1 MTSKFFQVI
10 ILFFIPFFLYLPTIF
25 FGFSYFD
32 DNVLILE
39 NLNFL
44 TNLNNFFQT
53 FKEEVF
59 HLPNFSAAYYR
70 PILTLSFMFDAQIS
84 GSSPFFYHLI
94 NVLYHAIN
102 SILVFIFLNKLKI
115 GKRVAFFLS
124 LLFSIHPIITQA
136 VAWIPG
142 RNDSLLAFFILLN
155 FIFYIDYLEKTQRKN
170 YFLFILFL
178 ITAIFTKETA
188 IILPFFYL
196 LFLVLFYKEKIHYLL
211 EIILGFWGVF
221 FLWFILRQSAIKN
234 IIYLSLNEVF
244 QALIK
249 NSPAF
254 FLYLGKVFFPFNLS
268 VLPTLIDGTLIWGV
282 ISMIICLFLI
292 FFSKK
297 INWRLLVFGVC
308 WLIFFLFPN
317 FIRPNTQIAPDF
329 LEHRF
334 YLPFVGLLIF
344 FASLDIVNQFFSLSL
359 KKNFLLLFLFGFFSL
374 TTFFHLFN
382 FRNRLV
388 FWQNAVK
395 TSPSSPLAHRNL
407 GAMLYFEKKINEA
420 KKEYKK
426 ALQLNPNEPMVHNNL
441 GVIYL
446 DQNKIN
452 EAEKEFK
459 EELTINPNYDKALS
473 NLGLVYFK
481 KKNFEKAKEYFEK
494 TLLVNPRYQDA
505 YRYLMLL
512 KNKR

>member
-1 MTSKFFQVI
+1 MKQKIYQLLT
-10 ILFFIPFFLYLPTIF
+10 LFFVPLILYLPTVF

-32 DNVLILE
+32 DNVLILD
-39 NLNFL
+39 NFDFL
-44 TNLNNFFQT
+44 TNLSNFFQA

-59 HLPNFSAAYYR
+59 HIPNFSAAYYR

-84 GSSPFFYHLI
+84 GASPFFYHLT
-94 NVLYHAIN
+94 NVLYHTIN
-102 SILVFIFLNKLKI
+102 SILVFIFLKKLKVSERI
-115 GKRVAFFLS
+115 AFFLS

-142 RNDSLLAFFILLN
+142 RNDSLLTLFTLLS
-155 FIFYIDYLEKTQRKN
+155 FIFFIDYLQKGQTKK
-170 YFLFILFL
+170 YFLFLLFFIMAIL
-178 ITAIFTKETA
+178 TKETA

-196 LFLVLFYKEKIHYLL
+196 LFLILFYREKIHHLL
-211 EIILGFWGVF
+211 EIILGFWGTF

-234 IIYLSLNEVF
+234 IIYLSINELF

-254 FLYLGKVFFPFNLS
+254 FLYLGKFFFPFNLS
-268 VLPTLIDGTLIWGV
+268 VLPTLIDGTLIWGI
-282 ISMIICLFLI
+282 ISFFVFLI
-292 FFSKK
+292 LIIFSQK
-297 INWRLLVFGVC
+297 INWRLFIFGIC
-308 WLIFFLFPN
+308 WLILFLFPN

-344 FASLDIVNQFFSLSL
+344 FASLDIVNQFFSLPL
-359 KKNFLLLFLFGFFSL
+359 KKNFFLMILFWFFFL

-388 FWQNAVK
+388 FWGNAVK

-407 GAMLYFEKKINEA
+407 GAMLYFEGKINEA

-426 ALQLNPNEPMVHNNL
+426 ALELNPNEPMAHNNI

-446 DQNKIN
+446 DNNQLDK
-452 EAEKEFK
+452 AEEEFK
-459 EELTINPNYDKALS
+459 KELVINPNYDKALS

-494 TLLVNPRYQDA
+494 TLLVNPRYRDA
-505 YRYLMLL
+505 YQYLNLL
-512 KNKR
+512 NR

>member
-1 MTSKFFQVI
+1 MREKIYQLL
-10 ILFFIPFFLYLPTIF
+10 ILFFVPLILYLPTIL

-32 DNVLILE
+32 DNVLILD
-39 NLNFL
+39 NLDFL
-44 TNLNNFFQT
+44 TNLDNFFQA

-84 GSSPFFYHLI
+84 RASPFFYHLT
-94 NVLYHAIN
+94 NVLYHVIN
-102 SILVFIFLNKLKI
+102 SILVFIFLKKLKI
-115 GKRVAFFLS
+115 GERVAFFLS
-124 LLFSIHPIITQA
+124 LLFSIHPIIAQA

-142 RNDSLLAFFILLN
+142 RNDSLLALFTLLS
-155 FIFYIDYLEKTQRKN
+155 FIFYIDYLEKGQGKN
-170 YFLFILFL
+170 YFLFILFF
-178 ITAIFTKETA
+178 IMAILTKETA

-196 LFLVLFYKEKIHYLL
+196 LYLVLFHKEKSHDLL

-234 IIYLSLNEVF
+234 IIYLSINEVF

-249 NSPAF
+249 NSTAF

-268 VLPTLIDGTLIWGV
+268 VLPTLIDGTLTWGI
-282 ISMIICLFLI
+282 ISTFICLFLI
-292 FFSKK
+292 VFSQK
-297 INWRLLVFGVC
+297 INWRLLIFGIC
-308 WLIFFLFPN
+308 WLILFLFPN
-317 FIRPNTQIAPDF
+317 FVRPNTQIAPDF

-344 FASLDIVNQFFSLSL
+344 FASLNLVNQFLSLSL
-359 KKNFLLLFLFGFFSL
+359 RKNFFLIFLLGIFFI
-374 TTFFHLFN
+374 TTFLHLFN

-388 FWQNAVK
+388 FWQNAIK
-395 TSPSSPLAHRNL
+395 TSPSSPLAHRNF
-407 GAMLYFEKKINEA
+407 GAMLYFEGKINEA
-420 KKEYKK
+420 KKEYEK
-426 ALQLNPNEPMVHNNL
+426 ALQLNPDEPMAHNNI

-446 DQNKIN
+446 DQNKLN

-459 EELTINPNYDKALS
+459 KELTINPNYDKAFF

-481 KKNFEKAKEYFEK
+481 KKNFEKAKEYFKK
-494 TLLVNPRYQDA
+494 TLLVNPRYQSA
-505 YRYLMLL
+505 YQYLNLL
-512 KNKR
+512 NR

>member
-1 MTSKFFQVI
+1 MTKRKNFILFLVPF
-10 ILFFIPFFLYLPTIF
+10 ILFFPSLFFN
-25 FGFSYFD
+25 FSYFD

-39 NLNFL
+39 NLDFL
-44 TNLNNFFQT
+44 TNLRNIFQV
-53 FKEEVF
+53 FKKEVF
-59 HLPNFSAAYYR
+59 LSLQKSAAYYR

-84 GSSPFFYHLI
+84 GASPFFYHLT
-94 NVLYHAIN
+94 NVIYHAIN
-102 SILVFIFLNKLKI
+102 SILVFIFLKKLKI
-115 GKRVAFFLS
+115 CERVAFFLS

-142 RNDSLLAFFILLN
+142 RNDSSLGLFTLLS
-155 FIFYIDYLEKTQRKN
+155 FIFYIDYLEKGQGKN
-170 YFLFILFL
+170 YFLFILFF
-178 ITAIFTKETA
+178 IMAILTKETA

-196 LFLVLFYKEKIHYLL
+196 LYLVLFDKEKSHNLL
-211 EIILGFWGVF
+211 EIILGFWGAF

-234 IIYLSLNEVF
+234 IIYLPINEVF

-268 VLPTLIDGTLIWGV
+268 VLPTLIDGTLNWGI
-282 ISMIICLFLI
+282 ISTLICLFLI
-292 FFSKK
+292 VLSQK
-297 INWRLLVFGVC
+297 INWRLLIFGIC
-308 WLIFFLFPN
+308 WLILFLFPN
-317 FIRPNTQIAPDF
+317 FVRPKTQTAPNF

-344 FASLDIVNQFFSLSL
+344 FASLSLVNQFLSL
-359 KKNFLLLFLFGFFSL
+359 PLRKNFFLIFLLGISSIITFL
-374 TTFFHLFN
+374 HLFN
-382 FRNRLV
+382 FRDRLV

-395 TSPSSPLAHRNL
+395 TSPSSPLAHRNF
-407 GAMLYFEKKINEA
+407 GAMLYFEGKINEA
-420 KKEYKK
+420 KKEYEK
-426 ALQLNPNEPMVHNNL
+426 ALQLNPNEPMTHNNI

-446 DQNKIN
+446 DQNKLD

-459 EELTINPNYDKALS
+459 KELAVNHNYDKALF

-494 TLLVNPRYQDA
+494 TLLVNPHYQEA
-505 YRYLMLL
+505 YQYLIIL
-512 KNKR
+512 KK

>member
-1 MTSKFFQVI
+1 MIRRFSQTM
-10 ILFFIPFFLYLPTIF
+10 ILFCLPFFLYLPTVF

-44 TNLNNFFQT
+44 TDLNNFFRA

-84 GSSPFFYHLI
+84 GSSPFFYHFS

-102 SILVFIFLNKLKI
+102 SILVFIFLKKLKI
-115 GKRVAFFLS
+115 NERVSFFLS

-142 RNDSLLAFFILLN
+142 RNDSLLALFTLLS
-155 FIFYIDYLEKTQRKN
+155 FIFYIDYLEKGQGKN
-170 YFLFILFL
+170 YFLFILFF

-188 IILPFFYL
+188 IVLPLFYL
-196 LFLVLFYKEKIHYLL
+196 LYLVLFHKEKVHQLL

-234 IIYLSLNEVF
+234 IIYLSINEVF
-244 QALIK
+244 EALIK

-268 VLPTLIDGTLIWGV
+268 VLPTLIDGTLSWGV
-282 ISMIICLFLI
+282 ISAIICLLLI

-297 INWRLLVFGVC
+297 INWRLFFFGVC

-317 FIRPNTQIAPDF
+317 FVRPNNQIAPDF

-334 YLPFVGLLIF
+334 YLSFVGFLIF
-344 FASLDIVNQFFSLSL
+344 FASLDLINQFFSFPP
-359 KKNFLLLFLFGFFSL
+359 KKNFFLWFLFSFFSL
-374 TTFFHLFN
+374 STFFHLFN

-407 GAMLYFEKKINEA
+407 GAMLYFEKKFNEA
-420 KKEYKK
+420 KKEYEK
-426 ALQLNPNEPMVHNNL
+426 ALQLNPNEPMVHNNI

-446 DQNKIN
+446 DKNQLN

-459 EELTINPNYDKALS
+459 KELAINPNYDKALA
-473 NLGLVYFK
+473 NLGLVYLK
-481 KKNFEKAKEYFEK
+481 KKNFKKAKEYFEK
-494 TLLVNPRYQDA
+494 TLLVNPHYQSA
-505 YRYLMLL
+505 YQYLNLL
-512 KNKR
+512 NR